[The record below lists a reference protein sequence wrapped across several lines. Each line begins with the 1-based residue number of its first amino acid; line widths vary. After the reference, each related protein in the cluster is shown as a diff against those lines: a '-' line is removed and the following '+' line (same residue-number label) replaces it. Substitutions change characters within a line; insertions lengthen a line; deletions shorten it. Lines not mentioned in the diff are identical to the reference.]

1 MTTLQSAPDIVVA
14 GHICLDVIPELR
26 PGNGPLQDWLAPGK
40 LVDVGS
46 AMLSTGGAV
55 SNTGLALHRLG
66 FPVRLMGKVGD
77 DPFGGLI
84 LQLLRDHGERM
95 ADGMIVAPG
104 ESSSYSVVI
113 SPPGIDRIF
122 LHHTGT
128 NDTFAASDVDP
139 ASLQGAK
146 LFHFGYPPLMRGMYE
161 NSGAE
166 LERMLAAVKAQGL
179 TVSLDLA
186 RPDPGSNAGKAD
198 WRAILSRVLP
208 YVDVFLPS
216 FEEILYMLRPDTYRE
231 LAGRHGTTE
240 LLAFADGELLGSLAG
255 ELIGMG
261 AAIAGLKLGGYGF
274 YMRTTGDDE
283 RLLKTGPC
291 APSADELERWRGR
304 ELLAP
309 CFLVDAVGTTGA
321 GDCSIAGFL
330 GGLAKGLAPEQALLA
345 ASGVGAC
352 CVERADAISGV
363 RSWDETQERIA
374 SGWAKSGERLPL
386 ADWEYDS
393 ELGLWERKRGNLG

>member
-1 MTTLQSAPDIVVA
+1 MRTLQSAADIVVA

-26 PGNGPLQDWLAPGK
+26 AGNGGLREWLAPGK

-84 LQLLRDHGERM
+84 LQLLRGHDERM

-128 NDTFAASDVDP
+128 NDTFAAADVNP
-139 ASLQGAK
+139 ASLRGAK

-161 NSGAE
+161 SGGEE
-166 LERMLAAVKAQGL
+166 LERMLAEVKSQGL

-186 RPDPGSNAGKAD
+186 RPDPGSSAGKAD
-198 WRAILSRVLP
+198 WRSILSRVLP

-216 FEEILYMLRPDTYRE
+216 FEEILFMLRPDTYRE
-231 LAGRHGTTE
+231 LASRHGTTE
-240 LLAFADGELLGSLAG
+240 LLRFADGELLGSLAD

-261 AAIAGLKLGGYGF
+261 VAIAGLKLGGYGF
-274 YMRTTGDDE
+274 YMRTTDE
-283 RLLKTGPC
+283 ENRLLNMGPC
-291 APSADELERWRGR
+291 APSAVELEGWRGR

-330 GGLAKGLAPEQALLA
+330 GGLAKGFAPEQTLLA
-345 ASGVGAC
+345 AAGVGAC
-352 CVERADAISGV
+352 CVERADAIGGV
-363 RSWDETQERIA
+363 RSWDETQKRIA
-374 SGWAKSGERLPL
+374 AGWTKSGERLPL
-386 ADWEYDS
+386 ADWEFDG
-393 ELGLWERKRGNLG
+393 ELGLWERKRGERG

>member
-1 MTTLQSAPDIVVA
+1 MSTLQSTADIVVA

-26 PGNGPLQDWLAPGK
+26 AGNGGLREWLAPGK

-77 DPFGGLI
+77 DPFGGFI
-84 LQLLRDHGERM
+84 LQLLRGYGERM

-113 SPPGIDRIF
+113 SPPGTDRIF

-128 NDTFAASDVDP
+128 NDTFAAADVDP
-139 ASLQGAK
+139 AALQGAK

-161 NSGAE
+161 NIGAE
-166 LERMLAAVKAQGL
+166 LERMLAAVKSQGL

-186 RPDPGSNAGKAD
+186 RPDPGSYAGKAD

-216 FEEILYMLRPDTYRE
+216 FEEILYMLRPNTYRE
-231 LAGRHGTTE
+231 LADRHGTTE

-261 AAIAGLKLGGYGF
+261 VAIAGLKLGGYGF
-274 YMRTTGDDE
+274 YLRTTEDDK
-283 RLLKTGPC
+283 RLLEIGPC
-291 APSADELERWRGR
+291 APSEDELENWRGR

-330 GGLAKGLAPEQALLA
+330 GGLAKGLAPEQTLFA
-345 ASGVGAC
+345 AAGVGAC
-352 CVERADAISGV
+352 CVERADAVSGV
-363 RSWDETQERIA
+363 RGWDETQERIA
-374 SGWAKSGERLPL
+374 AGWAKSGERLTL
-386 ADWEYDS
+386 TDWTFDS
-393 ELGLWERKRGNLG
+393 EVGLWEKKRGNLG